1 MAKASKLV
9 AYQYKPD
16 DFEYVLLAD
25 LLAAQSSADKPRFTV
40 EISVGAGKA
49 SVLQSDKQLTGVLHG
64 DWIRWECRLPFR
76 LEFQPGHGPDGP
88 GQPTVFDSQPEK
100 DLHSRVLNVGKLAA
114 KRLDYDIFVEAEPKR
129 WLKVDPSIIIETTLQ
144 RVFVPRLKDGI
155 AFPPLRVTTQRGKQA
170 TARKT
175 ATAAS
180 APPKSKSK
188 PESKPKARRRK

>member
-1 MAKASKLV
+1 MATASKLV
-9 AYQYKPD
+9 AYQYKPE

-49 SVLQSDKQLTGVLHG
+49 SVLQSDKKLIGVLHG
-64 DWIRWECRLPFR
+64 DWIRWQCRLPFR
-76 LEFQPGHGPDGP
+76 LEFRPGHGPDGP
-88 GQPTVFDSQPEK
+88 GQATVFDSQPEK

-155 AFPPLRVTTQRGKQA
+155 AFPPLRVVARRGKKA
-170 TARKT
+170 PARKAARKAATT
-175 ATAAS
+175 AS
-180 APPKSKSK
+180 PPPKSK
-188 PESKPKARRRK
+188 ARRKK